1 MKNKIIYILLA
12 AAFIISSCDD
22 TLEQQFSD
30 NLEVSDAIVDLNS
43 LNLAANGTY
52 SLFLDEDDDR
62 DGDVYSRTLL
72 LLPEILSDN
81 AFIDAFDN
89 TGRYLDFDLY
99 TVNANNGNV
108 GRTWEDI
115 TRIIATTSIIIREA
129 ELLMFPESEQEDAEQ
144 YIGEMYALRAL
155 AFHNLQLLFAQ
166 PYNFTADASH
176 LGVPIPDFETLGNG
190 STIQEPGRSTTA
202 QVYEQIE
209 SDLLKAI
216 DLMRAESSP
225 ARMDVHAA
233 RALLA
238 RVYLHMENWTGARDI
253 ATQVINNSGNSL
265 LENQEYIASW
275 GLDDNSETLFTLV
288 SNETDNSGTN
298 SIGYFYLTYEDAF
311 ATDDFVNTLSDTD
324 VRKELYP
331 AKGDVNLV
339 QKFPKVQ
346 FQDDNIQVLRLS
358 ELYLIKAEAH
368 AQLNEDLL
376 AQQALDLIIQ
386 RADPSAITS
395 TETGQALIDKIIL
408 ERRKELAYEGFR
420 LYDLTRYGRTFNKFL
435 QDGDPIPISAPEN
448 RTIMPI
454 PIDEINVN
462 PNIANQQNPGY

>member
-1 MKNKIIYILLA
+1 MKNKIMYILWSVT
-12 AAFIISSCDD
+12 FILSSCDD

-30 NLEVSDAIVDLNS
+30 NVEVSDAIVDLNS
-43 LNLAANGTY
+43 LNLAVNGSY
-52 SLFLDEDDDR
+52 SLFADTDL
-62 DGDVYSRTLL
+62 YNRTLM

-89 TGRYLDFDLY
+89 TGRYLDFDSY
-99 TVNANNGNV
+99 TVNDNN
-108 GRTWEDI
+108 RFITPTWEDL
-115 TRIIATTSIIIREA
+115 TRIIASTSIIIRNAEA
-129 ELLMFPESEQEDAEQ
+129 LSFPESEQEDAEQ

-176 LGVPIPDFETLGNG
+176 LGVPIPDFETLGDG
-190 STIQEPGRSTTA
+190 GTIQEPGRSTTA

-209 SDLLKAI
+209 SDLLSAI
-216 DLMRAESSP
+216 DLMRSESSP
-225 ARMDVHAA
+225 NRMDVHAA

-238 RVYLHMENWTGARDI
+238 RVYLHMENWTGARDN
-253 ATQVINNSGNSL
+253 ATKVIDDSGNSL
-265 LENQEYIASW
+265 LENQEYSASW
-275 GLDDNSETLFTLV
+275 ALDSNRETLFTLV
-288 SNETDNSGTN
+288 NNETDNSGTN

-311 ATDDFVNTLSDTD
+311 ATEDFVNTLSDSD

-331 AKGDVNLV
+331 RDGDVNLV
-339 QKFPKVQ
+339 RKFPRVQ
-346 FQDDNIQVLRLS
+346 VQDDNIQVLRLS
-358 ELYLIKAEAH
+358 EMYLIKAEAH
-368 AQLNEDLL
+368 AQLTEDVQ
-376 AQQALDLIIQ
+376 AQDALDAIRL
-386 RADPSAITS
+386 RADPGATAS

-420 LYDLTRYGRTFNKFL
+420 LYDLTRYGITFNKFQ

-448 RTIMPI
+448 LTIMPI

>member
-1 MKNKIIYILLA
+1 MKNKIIYILLSIT
-12 AAFIISSCDD
+12 FILGACDD

-30 NLEVSDAIVDLNS
+30 NVEVSDAIVDLNS

-52 SLFLDEDDDR
+52 SLFADT
-62 DGDVYSRTLL
+62 DVYNRTVM

-89 TGRYLDFDLY
+89 TGRYLDFDSY
-99 TVNANNGNV
+99 TVNANN
-108 GRTWEDI
+108 RFITPTWEDL
-115 TRIIATTSIIIREA
+115 TRIIASTSIIIRKA
-129 ELLMFPESEQEDAEQ
+129 ELLSFAESEQEDAEQ

-176 LGVPIPDFETLGNG
+176 LGVPIPDFETLGDG
-190 STIQEPGRSTTA
+190 GTIQEPGRSTTA
-202 QVYEQIE
+202 QVYAQIE
-209 SDLLKAI
+209 SDLLNAI
-216 DLMRAESSP
+216 DLMRSESSP
-225 ARMDVHAA
+225 NRMDVHAT

-238 RVYLHMENWTGARDI
+238 RVYLHMRNWTGARDI
-253 ATQVINNSGNSL
+253 ATEVIDNSGNSL
-265 LENQEYIASW
+265 LANQEYIASW
-275 GLDDNSETLFTLV
+275 ALDSNSETLFTLV
-288 SNETDNSGTN
+288 NNETDNSGTN

-311 ATDDFVNTLSDTD
+311 ATENFVNTLSDTD

-331 AKGDVNLV
+331 EDGNVNLIR
-339 QKFPKVQ
+339 KFPRVAV
-346 FQDDNIQVLRLS
+346 QDDNIQVLRLS
-358 ELYLIKAEAH
+358 EMYLIKAEAH
-368 AQLNEDLL
+368 AQLTEDIQ
-376 AQQALDLIIQ
+376 AQEALDAIIQ
-386 RADPSAITS
+386 RADPTVGNS
-395 TETGQALIDKIIL
+395 TETGQALVDKIIL

-420 LYDLTRYGRTFNKFL
+420 LYDLTRYGRTFNKFQ
-435 QDGDPIPISAPEN
+435 QDGDPISISAPEN

>member
-1 MKNKIIYILLA
+1 MKNKIIYILLIV
-12 AAFIISSCDD
+12 AFIISSCDD

-30 NLEVSDAIVDLNS
+30 NVEVSDAIVDLNS
-43 LNLAANGTY
+43 LNLAANGSY
-52 SLFLDEDDDR
+52 SLFADTDL
-62 DGDVYSRTLL
+62 YNRTLM

-89 TGRYLDFDLY
+89 TGRYLDFDSY
-99 TVNANNGNV
+99 TVNSNN
-108 GRTWEDI
+108 RFITPTWEELA
-115 TRIIATTSIIIREA
+115 RAIASTSIIIRKA
-129 ELLMFPESEQEDAEQ
+129 ELLAFPESEQEDAEQ

-176 LGVPIPDFETLGNG
+176 LGVPIPDFETLGDG
-190 STIQEPGRSTTA
+190 GTIQEPGRSTTA

-216 DLMRAESSP
+216 DLMRSESSP
-225 ARMDVHAA
+225 NRMDVHAA

-238 RVYLHMENWTGARDI
+238 RVYLYMENWMGARDI
-253 ATQVINNSGNSL
+253 ATEVIDNSGNSL

-288 SNETDNSGTN
+288 NNETDNSGTN

-331 AKGDVNLV
+331 RDGDVNLV
-339 QKFPKVQ
+339 QKFPRVQ
-346 FQDDNIQVLRLS
+346 VQDDNIQVLRLS
-358 ELYLIKAEAH
+358 EMYLIKAEAH
-368 AQLNEDLL
+368 AQLTEDIQ
-376 AQQALDLIIQ
+376 AQEALDAIIQ
-386 RADPSAITS
+386 RADPSAAAS
-395 TETGQALIDKIIL
+395 TETGQALIDKIVL

-420 LYDLTRYGRTFNKFL
+420 LYDLSRYGRTFNKFQ
-435 QDGDPIPISAPEN
+435 QDGDPISISAPEN

-462 PNIANQQNPGY
+462 PNIADQQNPGY